1 MPYPYPDT
9 VTGPELV
16 AEYASIIKG
25 KTILT
30 TGVSPNTL
38 GATYVESIAAG
49 QPKLIILAGRS
60 PDKVKQTA
68 ELVAKAHP
76 EVKTRVLELDL
87 TLFASVRKAADEVN
101 SWGDVP
107 VIDVLMNN
115 AGIMA
120 VPYEMC
126 VDGFEKQFTANHL
139 GHFLFTNLI
148 LDKILAANGGRVVN
162 ISSGAHYIS
171 GIRHA
176 DINFDVSRERKSE
189 GVGHTYVPLVS
200 VHHHKSKMKEA
211 KGTYAQSKTANILF
225 SRELAKR
232 LGGRG
237 LLSFSANPGA
247 IGTTNLTAHLDFSP
261 GKDAEETW
269 RVSRMGGAPYGWQIP
284 ELISP
289 ERGVSSHVFAS
300 FDPVLKAHNGAYI
313 EQRARIADYYVD
325 CVSPA
330 AISDIEA
337 GKLWTLS
344 AKAVGL

>member
-9 VTGPELV
+9 ITGPELV

-30 TGVSPNTL
+30 TGVTPNTL

-60 PDKVKQTA
+60 LDKVKQTA
-68 ELVAKAHP
+68 ELIAKAQP
-76 EVKTRVLELDL
+76 EVKTKVLELDL
-87 TLFASVRKAADEVN
+87 TSFDSVRKAAKEVN
-101 SWGDVP
+101 SWDDVP
-107 VIDVLMNN
+107 VIDVLVNN

-120 VPYEMC
+120 VPYEIC

-139 GHFLFTNLI
+139 GHFLLTNLL
-148 LDKILAANGGRVVN
+148 LDKVLAAKDGRVVN

-176 DINFDVSRERKSE
+176 DINFDE
-189 GVGHTYVPLVS
+189 GKTYE
-200 VHHHKSKMKEA
+200 KWTA
-211 KGTYAQSKTANILF
+211 YAQSKTANILF

-232 LGGRG
+232 LGDRG

-247 IGTTNLTAHLDFSP
+247 IGTTSLAAHLDFSP
-261 GKDAEETW
+261 GKDGEETW
-269 RVSRMGGAPYGWQIP
+269 RISRMGGAPYGWQIP
-284 ELISP
+284 ELISA

-330 AISDIEA
+330 AISDIESE
-337 GKLWTLS
+337 KLWTLS